1 MHGVVFP
8 GLQGG
13 RDGLEMAE
21 VVGLEGV
28 VVAGAERG
36 SRLDRLRHAARVR
49 HRKPLAPV
57 GDERLLLT
65 AGATDRGTQ
74 IHVHACGPNKDPLK
88 YM

>member
-1 MHGVVFP
+1 MHGEVLP
-8 GLQGG
+8 GLQWG

-36 SRLDRLRHAARVR
+36 SRLDHLRHAARVR
-49 HRKPLAPV
+49 NRESLAPV

-65 AGATDRGTQ
+65 AEMNEKNERTVFPGYLSVGSRF
-74 IHVHACGPNKDPLK
+74 
-88 YM
+88 